1 MSKRLRLIYTVM
13 PNYHTDSLAG
23 RALCTERVSLA
34 HGPSERPR
42 KARFAFWA
50 AVGDEL
56 NIEISG
62 GTAHVLE
69 LDTRLYCHG
78 KLSYR

>member
-1 MSKRLRLIYTVM
+1 MSKRLRLVYTVM
-13 PNYHTDSLAG
+13 PSYPIDGLAG
-23 RALCTERVSLA
+23 RALCIELVSLA

-42 KARFAFWA
+42 KARFVFWA

-62 GTAHVLE
+62 GTAHV
-69 LDTRLYCHG
+69 
-78 KLSYR
+78 